1 MGISLQLPG
10 LGYIGRLWG
19 RLVIGGG
26 QQFCGNEGISLG
38 HCSSCWGGMGCWALC
53 RLVGS
58 VPAREQDDDGVG
70 GRQVKCCDIQS
81 SVRTHSG
88 NQHLTPIVGPV
99 ILCGGGWC

>member
-1 MGISLQLPG
+1 MVTRG
-10 LGYIGRLWG
+10 
-19 RLVIGGG
+19 
-26 QQFCGNEGISLG
+26 
-38 HCSSCWGGMGCWALC
+38 AL
-53 RLVGS
+53 S
-58 VPAREQDDDGVG
+58 VPAREHDDDGVG